1 MPLFAY
7 FTRVGLGL
15 LALLLV
21 LNSMLEAEKSEAER
35 AVPAVET
42 RAAEAQSTRRVQAVE
57 WRGPILSLQRSEAT
71 NYGLPVASYASL
83 EQRQQLST
91 DEPEPSSVPKVKFKR
106 KSEKARVPTR
116 REKARVPTRRQEP
129 SAYASYA
136 RDTSYLSAVDRHA
149 PR

>member
-1 MPLFAY
+1 MSMPLFAY

-42 RAAEAQSTRRVQAVE
+42 PSVKEQSTVE
-57 WRGPILSLQRSEAT
+57 RRGPILSLQRSEAT

-83 EQRQQLST
+83 EQRQQLSM
-91 DEPEPSSVPKVKFKR
+91 DEPKPSSVPKVKFKR

>member
-1 MPLFAY
+1 MSMPVFVY

-42 RAAEAQSTRRVQAVE
+42 PSVKEQSTVE
-57 WRGPILSLQRSEAT
+57 RRGPILSLQRSEAT
-71 NYGLPVASYASL
+71 NYRLPVASYASF

-91 DEPEPSSVPKVKFKR
+91 DEPKPSSVPKVKFKR
-106 KSEKARVPTR
+106 KS
-116 REKARVPTRRQEP
+116 EKARVPTRRQEP

>member
-1 MPLFAY
+1 MTMPLFAY

-42 RAAEAQSTRRVQAVE
+42 PAAEAQSTRRVQAVE

-71 NYGLPVASYASL
+71 NYRLPVASYASL

-116 REKARVPTRRQEP
+116 RQEP
-129 SAYASYA
+129 SAYSSYA

>member
-1 MPLFAY
+1 MTMPLFAY

-42 RAAEAQSTRRVQAVE
+42 PAAEAQSTRRVQAVE

-71 NYGLPVASYASL
+71 NYRLPVASYASL

-91 DEPEPSSVPKVKFKR
+91 E
-106 KSEKARVPTR
+106 
-116 REKARVPTRRQEP
+116 
-129 SAYASYA
+129 YG
-136 RDTSYLSAVDRHA
+136 
-149 PR
+149 

>member
-1 MPLFAY
+1 MTMPLFAY
-7 FTRVGLGL
+7 STRVGLGL

-42 RAAEAQSTRRVQAVE
+42 PSVKEQSTRRVQAVE
-57 WRGPILSLQRSEAT
+57 RRGPILSHLRSEAT

-91 DEPEPSSVPKVKFKR
+91 DEPKPSSVTKVKPKR
-106 KSEKARVPTR
+106 KSAKAHVTIR
-116 REKARVPTRRQEP
+116 RYKP
-129 SAYASYA
+129 SAYSSYA
-136 RDTSYLSAVDRHA
+136 RDTSYFSAVDRHA

>member
-1 MPLFAY
+1 MTMPLFAY

-21 LNSMLEAEKSEAER
+21 LNSMLEAEKSDAEH

-42 RAAEAQSTRRVQAVE
+42 PVAEAQSTRRAQAID
-57 WRGPILSLQRSEAT
+57 WRDPILSVQRSAAT
-71 NYGLPVASYASL
+71 NYRMPVASDASL
-83 EQRQQLST
+83 KRSQQLST
-91 DEPEPSSVPKVKFKR
+91 DEPEPSSVPKVNVRR
-106 KSEKARVPTR
+106 KSAKV
-116 REKARVPTRRQEP
+116 RVPTRRQEP
-129 SAYASYA
+129 SAYSSYA

>member
-1 MPLFAY
+1 MTMPLFAY

-42 RAAEAQSTRRVQAVE
+42 PAAEAQSTRRVHAVE
-57 WRGPILSLQRSEAT
+57 RRGPVLSMQRSAAT
-71 NYGLPVASYASL
+71 NYRLPVASEASR
-83 EQRQQLST
+83 EQSQQLST
-91 DEPEPSSVPKVKFKR
+91 DESEPSSVPKVKVKR
-106 KSEKARVPTR
+106 KSAQARVPT
-116 REKARVPTRRQEP
+116 KRQEP
-129 SAYASYA
+129 STYSNYA
-136 RDTSYLSAVDRHA
+136 RDTSYVSAVDRHA